1 MIYVVI
7 PVHNRV
13 RYIETLLTQ
22 LTSQTAGDSV
32 TIVVVDAGSIDGTAA
47 HVIAESRKFANIKLI
62 RGSSDWFWGR
72 STQEGID
79 SIISD
84 LKLDDYLLLLN
95 DDVEIDESYI
105 QDSLKILAV
114 HPNSVLGS
122 TLVDL
127 DTRETFHMGVRCDPK
142 KLAIEDL
149 EIREVGTRVF
159 NADLVSGR
167 GTFYPASLF
176 MMGLRLNWKRIP
188 HYLADYD
195 LSRKAVGMGAEII
208 GCTDVK
214 VYTKQHFGNQ
224 IKFPNKLQALTSV
237 KSPSRVIS
245 QWSFWSHYDGK
256 YNPFLLAVRIL
267 RFRILGSLIKRS
279 I

>member
-22 LTSQTAGDSV
+22 LTGQTARDNL
-32 TIVVVDAGSIDGTAA
+32 TIVVVDAGSVDDTVA
-47 HVIAESRKFANIKLI
+47 HVIAESQRFENIKLI

-79 SIISD
+79 SVLSD
-84 LKLDDYLLLLN
+84 LSYDDYLLLLN
-95 DDVEIDESYI
+95 DDVEIEDSYI
-105 QDSLKILAV
+105 QKSLDVLAV

-122 TLVDL
+122 ILVDQ
-127 DTRETFHMGVRCDPK
+127 DTREIFHMGVKCNPQ

-149 EIREVGTRVF
+149 EISKAGVQVF

-176 MMGLRLNWKRIP
+176 MMGLRLNWKKIP

-195 LSRKAVGMGAEII
+195 LSRQAVGMGAEII
-208 GCTDVK
+208 GCSDVK
-214 VYTKQHFGNQ
+214 VFTKQHFGNQ
-224 IKFPNKLQALTSV
+224 IKFPNRFQALTSV
-237 KSPSRVIS
+237 KSPSRLIS

-256 YNPFLLAVRIL
+256 YNPFLLAARIL
-267 RFRILGSLIKRS
+267 RFRILGSLIR
-279 I
+279 